1 MPYLCTVVYAT
12 ISKMDELFSDKELV
26 FGIVSGR
33 VSTAIN
39 RRLYRDF
46 RNNNISLTPE
56 QWMVL
61 QFLSLKDGISQQE
74 LANITYKD
82 RPGITRM
89 LDNLEKHALIARLAD
104 KSDKR
109 SNKIFLTKAGA
120 TVHLQAR
127 NIVLQTMQDAL
138 VDISEEEIRAGEKI
152 LKKIFRNLE

>member
-1 MPYLCTVVYAT
+1 ME
-12 ISKMDELFSDKELV
+12 ELFSDKELV

-46 RNNNISLTPE
+46 RSKEIALTPE

-74 LANITYKD
+74 LATITFKD

-89 LDNLEKHALIARLAD
+89 LDNLEKHSLIARLAD
-104 KSDKR
+104 KEDKR
-109 SNKIFLTKAGA
+109 SNLIYITKAGLVLHQKA
-120 TVHLQAR
+120 K
-127 NIVLQTMQDAL
+127 NIVLQTMRDAL
-138 VDISEEEIRAGEKI
+138 VGISEEEIKAGEKI
-152 LKKIFRNLE
+152 LKKIFKNLE

>member
-1 MPYLCTVVYAT
+1 ME
-12 ISKMDELFSDKELV
+12 ELFNDKELV

-46 RNNNISLTPE
+46 RNNDIALTPE

-74 LANITYKD
+74 LATITYKD

-109 SNKIFLTKAGA
+109 SNLIHITKAGLA
-120 TVHLQAR
+120 LHQKAKG
-127 NIVLQTMQDAL
+127 IVLQTMQDAL
-138 VDISEEEIRAGEKI
+138 VGISEEEIHAGEKI
-152 LKKIFRNLE
+152 LKKIFKNIE